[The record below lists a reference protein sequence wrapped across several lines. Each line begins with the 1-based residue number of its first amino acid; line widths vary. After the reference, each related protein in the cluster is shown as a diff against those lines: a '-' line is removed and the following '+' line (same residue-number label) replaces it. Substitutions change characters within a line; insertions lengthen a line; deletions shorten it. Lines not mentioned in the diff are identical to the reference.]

1 MEKIIIEIG
10 STNTKIDLYN
20 GKEIKHLETVTIEFK
35 KNYKKENRLLK
46 EDVEKLIE
54 LVLNYKHMYKNI
66 YVCGTSIFRNLNEN
80 QKKEFLELFK
90 TETGYDF
97 NIISQE
103 KENELTVFGAVRK
116 TNKKVAVLIGGGG
129 STEIAIYDN
138 EIKEMVNSS
147 FGVVDILNEF
157 SDLAEDIPT
166 SKLTDVRK
174 FVKDR
179 LNLPKENADIL
190 ILAGGGHKLFALES
204 GIHYEKNS
212 LYEDNDEPIMMKIDD
227 RKKDTL
233 RYYEKMSLD
242 EIRARVENPKWWD
255 GTRAM
260 CAIVLELAEAIG
272 AKYIIPTDISMVYG
286 IIENNL

>member
-54 LVLNYKHMYKNI
+54 LVLNYKYMYKNI

-90 TETGYDF
+90 AETGYDF

-129 STEIAIYDN
+129 STEIAI
-138 EIKEMVNSS
+138 IAKTSAQTCTR
-147 FGVVDILNEF
+147 IQL
-157 SDLAEDIPT
+157 SDCR
-166 SKLTDVRK
+166 DV
-174 FVKDR
+174 
-179 LNLPKENADIL
+179 L
-190 ILAGGGHKLFALES
+190 
-204 GIHYEKNS
+204 
-212 LYEDNDEPIMMKIDD
+212 
-227 RKKDTL
+227 
-233 RYYEKMSLD
+233 
-242 EIRARVENPKWWD
+242 
-255 GTRAM
+255 
-260 CAIVLELAEAIG
+260 
-272 AKYIIPTDISMVYG
+272 
-286 IIENNL
+286 